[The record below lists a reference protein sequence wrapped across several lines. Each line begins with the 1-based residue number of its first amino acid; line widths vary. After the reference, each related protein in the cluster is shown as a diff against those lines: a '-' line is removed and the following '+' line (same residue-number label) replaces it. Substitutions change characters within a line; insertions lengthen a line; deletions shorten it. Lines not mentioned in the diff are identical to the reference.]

1 MISSASLVAIPPDD
15 LRELVRDAINR
26 HLDQDSLAKFKVAE
40 ESERKGLD
48 CSRSRSQGAAALGA
62 EDLERA

>member
-40 ESERKGLD
+40 ESERQGLI
-48 CSRSRSQGAAALGA
+48 ALARGRKA
-62 EDLERA
+62 RRR